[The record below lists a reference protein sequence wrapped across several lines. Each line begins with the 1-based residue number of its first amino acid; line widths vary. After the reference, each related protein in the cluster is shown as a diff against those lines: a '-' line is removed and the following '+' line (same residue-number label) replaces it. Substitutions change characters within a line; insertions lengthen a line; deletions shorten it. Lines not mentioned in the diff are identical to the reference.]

1 MTAAPIITGII
12 ILVLIGLLL
21 FIHNHFKFYKNE
33 FEKVKNTVS
42 FNEALR
48 LTGLPIIPIVIQN
61 KTFNMILDT
70 GSVMSYID
78 ENVYNSLFKKQPNRK
93 TKKVIGIAGE
103 VGKKHIENIEFEC
116 NGIQMSDSFLLN
128 DFTETFG
135 IIKKDTGVSIH
146 GLLGSNFFDAHNY
159 IIDYNNKSF
168 YARRFDNKK
177 DSKLFSLFKKT

>member
-1 MTAAPIITGII
+1 MTAIPIITGSI

-21 FIHNHFKFYKNE
+21 FNHNHFKFYKNE
-33 FEKVKNTVS
+33 FERIKNTVS

-48 LTGLPIIPIVIQN
+48 LTGLPIIPIVIQG

-78 ENVYNSLFKKQPNRK
+78 KNVYNTLFKKHHNQK

-103 VGKKHIENIEFEC
+103 VGSKSIEDIEFQC
-116 NGIQMSDSFLLN
+116 NGIQMSDSFILN
-128 DFTETFG
+128 DFTETFD
-135 IIKKDTGVSIH
+135 IIKKDTGVTIH

-168 YARRFDNKK
+168 YARHSSDKK
-177 DSKLFSLFKKT
+177 DSKLLSLFKKT